1 VPVRVSCPH
10 CRTPCLVADRHLGVP
25 VQCGR
30 CSRSFTTRAD
40 PAPSPPPQEE
50 DRVRGQATLPIRLD
64 LGAATS
70 PGRVRDRNEDS
81 LLLQYLAY
89 CNLDVWHELAV
100 LVVAD
105 GMGGAAAGE
114 KASGLVIRSI
124 GTALTPLLTQ
134 ILNDANMDSTNMA
147 TAVTAALREANRA
160 VWDTS
165 RQDASC
171 KGMGATA
178 VVAVVWDAQV
188 FIGHIGDCRVY
199 HERAGKLAQ
208 VTRDQTLVARMVE
221 LGHLTPKQ
229 ALTHRARNEVTN
241 AIGISAE
248 IVAASYQLQ
257 LNSGDWLILAC
268 DGLHAHLDN
277 AALQAEIAA
286 SKSSAAQLAQR
297 LVECADE
304 RGGSDNCTVLVVRCY

>member
-1 VPVRVSCPH
+1 MREES
-10 CRTPCLVADRHLGVP
+10 
-25 VQCGR
+25 
-30 CSRSFTTRAD
+30 
-40 PAPSPPPQEE
+40 AP
-50 DRVRGQATLPIRLD
+50 PIRLD

-70 PGRVRDRNEDS
+70 PGRVRDHNEDS
-81 LLLQYLAY
+81 FLLQYLVY

-114 KASGLVIRSI
+114 KASGLVIRSV
-124 GTALTPLLTQ
+124 GTTLTPLLTQ
-134 ILNDANMDSTNMA
+134 ILNDAKMDSTGIA
-147 TAVTAALREANRA
+147 AAVSAALREANRA

-165 RQDASC
+165 RQDAAC

-178 VVAVVWDAQV
+178 VVAVVWEAQI

-257 LNSGDWLILAC
+257 LSAGDWLILAC
-268 DGLHAHLDN
+268 DGLHMHLDD

-297 LVECADE
+297 LVERADE